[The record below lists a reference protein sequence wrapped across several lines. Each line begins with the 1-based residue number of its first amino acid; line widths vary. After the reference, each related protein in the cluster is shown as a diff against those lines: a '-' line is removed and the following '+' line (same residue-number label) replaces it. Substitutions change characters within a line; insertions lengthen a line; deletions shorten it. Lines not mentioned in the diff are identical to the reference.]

1 MIIKYIKHFH
11 LNFQGKYHDTYC
23 VWGIQLLLPWC
34 VICHTAVICDA
45 ICNILFFFCVCVWIK
60 EVKKEEP
67 KSKEEPKEAKEVKET
82 PIQRRA
88 SGNVASLVQRISTYG
103 IRQEE

>member
-1 MIIKYIKHFH
+1 MTVSDSMRFVIFKYF
-11 LNFQGKYHDTYC
+11 YC
-23 VWGIQLLLPWC
+23 FVIQ
-34 VICHTAVICDA
+34 
-45 ICNILFFFCVCVWIK
+45 

-67 KSKEEPKEAKEVKET
+67 KTKEEPKEAKEVKELKDES

-103 IRQEE
+103 IPTGGLGFQPNSQPRASKKSGFSFHFTFTSLRLFLS